1 MSSTSGLGQ
10 PTNFNL
16 IGTGLELPN
25 GATVDVATQEG
36 TSAAQASLSAEAFQ
50 QLVATMEARG
60 YRLEGERFVE
70 HDSFGT
76 REARL
81 NLGQNDAQ
89 AQMSEGDEA
98 LIRQTFGNLGMPSP
112 HWEQADALRA
122 RLDGSPQFSQATQS
136 MAQYLA
142 KPPYRISKR
151 RSGQLGSWPVP
162 KAR

>member
-98 LIRQTFGNLGMPSP
+98 LIRHTFGNLGMPSP
-112 HWEQADALRA
+112 HLS
-122 RLDGSPQFSQATQS
+122 L
-136 MAQYLA
+136 
-142 KPPYRISKR
+142 IHI
-151 RSGQLGSWPVP
+151 
-162 KAR
+162 

>member
-10 PTNFNL
+10 PTTL
-16 IGTGLELPN
+16 ISSGPVWNCRN

-76 REARL
+76 REV
-81 NLGQNDAQ
+81 D
-89 AQMSEGDEA
+89 
-98 LIRQTFGNLGMPSP
+98 
-112 HWEQADALRA
+112 
-122 RLDGSPQFSQATQS
+122 
-136 MAQYLA
+136 
-142 KPPYRISKR
+142 
-151 RSGQLGSWPVP
+151 
-162 KAR
+162 

>member
-1 MSSTSGLGQ
+1 MSQLKR
-10 PTNFNL
+10 
-16 IGTGLELPN
+16 
-25 GATVDVATQEG
+25 AR
-36 TSAAQASLSAEAFQ
+36 AAQASLSAEAFQ

-98 LIRQTFGNLGMPSP
+98 LIRQTFGNLGMP
-112 HWEQADALRA
+112 HRTGNRRMLFAHAWMEALSFRK
-122 RLDGSPQFSQATQS
+122 RHNRWRNTWQTQ
-136 MAQYLA
+136 
-142 KPPYRISKR
+142 PTRISKR

>member
-50 QLVATMEARG
+50 QLAATMEARG
-60 YRLEGERFVE
+60 YRLEGERFIE

-98 LIRQTFGNLGMPSP
+98 LIRHTFGNLGMPSP

-122 RLDGSPQFSQATQS
+122 RLDGSPHIHS
-136 MAQYLA
+136 
-142 KPPYRISKR
+142 
-151 RSGQLGSWPVP
+151 RSILKVNEM
-162 KAR
+162 